1 MYMYLNKFVF
11 KCIIKNIYS
20 YKEELKGDIMN
31 MINKSNYKLIGTI
44 IKLNRIN
51 VGVSQVVLCRD
62 ICVPSY
68 LSRIESG
75 EILPSD
81 DIVKD
86 LFLALNIKYNDNTKF
101 IEDNLKLFNNFY
113 NYLSIGHFMQ
123 AEEIF
128 KKIQS
133 VKDEYLSSPLIV
145 EYYLLCFTKFS
156 STEHRDEV
164 EKLKKMLQSIF
175 DLMDRDKKFKFCYNI
190 AMDTLLYNNNPD
202 EGLKYC
208 QEANKYGESGL
219 LYVWYS
225 FAYSLKKNVIKAY
238 IYAQKALETF
248 VRDADVVN
256 IRYAYEII
264 GDIYCL
270 QNHYDDAIQYYEK
283 SKVIS
288 NKVEFDYVSKFL
300 DSKIAFCLYKQEN
313 FLKAYDII
321 NDNYVSMMNTTY
333 VPNIVTKC
341 LILIKQN
348 DLFKL
353 RQEFEKLSG
362 LNSLKIYSKELAEN
376 LKIFFEIRLNNE
388 HFYKDKAYE
397 KAILNILEHSTKIVE
412 LHKEFT
418 LFLNDYYIHNRK
430 YKEIVKLNLNI

>member
-1 MYMYLNKFVF
+1 
-11 KCIIKNIYS
+11 
-20 YKEELKGDIMN
+20 

-51 VGVSQVVLCRD
+51 VGISQVELCRD

-86 LFLALNIKYNDNTKF
+86 LFLALKIKYNDNEDF
-101 IEDNLKLFNNFY
+101 IQSNLKLFENFY

-128 KKIQS
+128 RKIQS
-133 VKDEYLSSPLIV
+133 QKNEYLSSPLIV
-145 EYYLLCFTKFS
+145 EYYLLCFTKYS

-164 EKLKKMLQSIF
+164 EKLKKMLHSIF
-175 DLMDRDKKFKFCYNI
+175 DLMDRDKKFKFCYNL
-190 AMDTLLYNNNPD
+190 AMDTLLYNNDPN
-202 EGLKYC
+202 EGLKHC
-208 QEANKYGESGL
+208 KEANKYGENGL

-238 IYAQKALETF
+238 VYAQKALDTF

-256 IRYAYEII
+256 IRYAYEIL

-270 QNHYDDAIQYYEK
+270 QNHYEDAIEYYEK
-283 SKVIS
+283 SKTIS

-300 DSKIAFCLYKQEN
+300 DSKIAFCFYKQDE
-313 FLKAYDII
+313 FDKAYKFID
-321 NDNYVSMMNTTY
+321 DNYISMMNTTY
-333 VPNIVTKC
+333 VPNIITKC
-341 LILIKQN
+341 LIFIKQDN
-348 DLFKL
+348 IFKL
-353 RQEFEKLSG
+353 RQEYEKIDG
-362 LNSLKIYSKELAEN
+362 LNSLKVYSKELIEN
-376 LKIFFEIRLNNE
+376 LKLFFEIRLNDE
-388 HFYKDKAYE
+388 QFYKNKAYE
-397 KAILNILEHSTKIVE
+397 KAILNILEHSIKIVE
-412 LHKEFT
+412 LNKEFMV
-418 LFLNDYYIHNRK
+418 FLNEYYVHNRK
-430 YKEIVKLNLNI
+430 YKEIVKLNLSI

>member
-1 MYMYLNKFVF
+1 
-11 KCIIKNIYS
+11 
-20 YKEELKGDIMN
+20 
-31 MINKSNYKLIGTI
+31 MINKSNYKLIGMI

-51 VGVSQVVLCRD
+51 VGISQVELCRD

-86 LFLALNIKYNDNTKF
+86 LFLALNIKYNDNKRF
-101 IEDNLKLFNNFY
+101 IDDNLRLFDNFY

-128 KKIQS
+128 RKIQS
-133 VKDEYLSSPLIV
+133 QKNDYLSSPLIV
-145 EYYLLCFTKFS
+145 EYYLLCFTKYS

-175 DLMDRDKKFKFCYNI
+175 ELMDRDKKFKFCYNI
-190 AMDTLLYNNNPD
+190 AMDTLLYNNDPN

-208 QEANKYGESGL
+208 KEANKYGENGL

-238 IYAQKALETF
+238 IYAQKALDTF
-248 VRDADVVN
+248 VKDADVVN

-270 QNHYDDAIQYYEK
+270 QNHYDDAIEYYEK
-283 SKVIS
+283 SKTIS

-300 DSKIAFCLYKQEN
+300 DSKIAFCFYKQNN
-313 FLKAYDII
+313 FNKAYKII
-321 NDNYVSMMNTTY
+321 DDNYISMMNTTY
-333 VPNIVTKC
+333 VPNIITKC
-341 LILIKQN
+341 LIFIKQN
-348 DLFKL
+348 DMFKL
-353 RQEFEKLSG
+353 RQEYEKIDGLSG
-362 LNSLKIYSKELAEN
+362 LKVYSKKLIKN
-376 LKIFFEIRLNNE
+376 LKIFFEIRLKNNLY
-388 HFYKDKAYE
+388 YKDKEYE
-397 KAILNILEHSTKIVE
+397 KALLNILEQSVKIAE
-412 LHKEFT
+412 LHKEFM
-418 LFLNDYYIHNRK
+418 LFLNEYYVYNRK
-430 YKEIVKLNLNI
+430 YKEIVKLHLDI

>member
-1 MYMYLNKFVF
+1 
-11 KCIIKNIYS
+11 
-20 YKEELKGDIMN
+20 
-31 MINKSNYKLIGTI
+31 MINKSNYKLIGMI

-51 VGVSQVVLCRD
+51 EGISQVELCRN

-86 LFLALNIKYNDNTKF
+86 LFLALNIKYNDNEEF
-101 IEDNLKLFNNFY
+101 IIENLKLFENFY
-113 NYLSIGHFMQ
+113 KYLSIGHFMQ
-123 AEEIF
+123 AEELF
-128 KKIQS
+128 RKVQYK
-133 VKDEYLSSPLIV
+133 KDEYLSSPLIV
-145 EYYLLCFTKFS
+145 EYYLLCFTKYS

-164 EKLKKMLQSIF
+164 AKLKKMLNSIF

-190 AMDTLLYNNNPD
+190 AMDTLLYNNDPN

-208 QEANKYGESGL
+208 EEASKYGENGL

-225 FAYSLKKNVIKAY
+225 FAYSLQKNVIKAY

-270 QNHYDDAIQYYEK
+270 QNHYEDAIDYYEK

-300 DSKIAFCLYKQEN
+300 DSKIAFCFYKQGE
-313 FLKAYDII
+313 LDKAYKII
-321 NDNYVSMMNTTY
+321 DDNYISMMNTTY
-333 VPNIVTKC
+333 VPNVITKC

-348 DLFKL
+348 DMFKL
-353 RQEFEKLSG
+353 RQEYEKLIG
-362 LNSLKIYSKELAEN
+362 LNSLKVYSKELAQS
-376 LKIFFEIRLNNE
+376 LRVFFKIRLNNE
-388 HFYKDKAYE
+388 CFYKDKKYE

-412 LHKEFT
+412 LHKEFM
-418 LFLNDYYIHNRK
+418 LFLNEYYINNRK
-430 YKEIVKLNLNI
+430 YKEIVKLNLNLNL